1 MTHRFSGLIAA
12 TFTPMDANGAI
23 ALDRVP
29 AIVEHLRTQRV
40 SAMFIGGSTGEGP
53 SMSTA
58 ERKHVAEAYV
68 ACATN
73 GIKSIVHVGHSS
85 LTDAMALAS
94 HAGGLG
100 ADAIAAAPP
109 TYYPIPD
116 ARTLAA
122 SLERIASAAPNLP
135 FFYYHIPRLTNVDID
150 IVALLDEVKDRVP
163 NFAGVKFSAF
173 EFDVLQRCVVEF
185 GNRFTM
191 LFGSDEMMLQGL
203 SAGAAG
209 AIGSTYNFMGRLY
222 AEIIELYEHGDLVAA
237 RRLQAVAARIVHM
250 IIKHPAHPA
259 LKATMAI
266 AGVDCGPPRLP
277 LVGLD
282 EAALATLKSDLRT
295 AGFFEWT

>member
-1 MTHRFSGLIAA
+1 MTTRFTGLIAA
-12 TFTPMDANGAI
+12 TFTPMNSNGALS
-23 ALDRVP
+23 LDRVP

-40 SAMFIGGSTGEGP
+40 SAIFIGGSTGEGP
-53 SMSTA
+53 SLSTA
-58 ERKHVAEAYV
+58 ERHQVAEAYV
-68 ACATN
+68 ATANN
-73 GIKSIVHVGHSS
+73 GIRSIVQVGHASI
-85 LTDAMALAS
+85 TDAMTLAA
-94 HAGGLG
+94 HAVAIG

-116 ARTLAA
+116 AQALAA
-122 SLERIASAAPNLP
+122 ILERIASAAPQLP

-191 LFGSDEMMLQGL
+191 LFGSDEMLLQGL

-209 AIGSTYNFMGRLY
+209 AIGSTFNFMGRMY
-222 AEIIELYEHGDLVAA
+222 SEIIEHYERGELDAA
-237 RRLQAVAARIVHM
+237 RRLQAVAARIVHT
-250 IIKHPAHPA
+250 ILKHPLHPA

-277 LVGLD
+277 LIGLD
-282 EAALATLKSDLRT
+282 DTAIATLRADLRT